1 MTQEEVL
8 EKLATDI
15 RLRGMSEGTV
25 LAYCTQAAFF
35 MRYFNKSADEMGE
48 KEFRIFLEYLNHER
62 NLKPTTFNNYNSAL
76 RFLFEVTLEQ
86 NLNYKRIPRKRLPST
101 IPNALTKAEIFSF
114 LQVIDDP
121 RYKAIFSIT
130 YGCGLRLSEVQK
142 LRIQDVDSTH
152 MRLFIYRAKG
162 QKDRYVPLAHSSLEA
177 LRVYYKTT
185 RPNHPLGYLFLNRYG
200 DNHLSGAAIHEAF
213 KRYYNQSGI
222 KSYATTHTLRHSYA
236 THLMEDS
243 VNIFFIQRLLGHATL
258 VTTMRYLRIAYTDLM
273 KTKSPLD
280 TIEQKCI
287 TASTQGIST
296 HD

>member
-8 EKLATDI
+8 DKLASDI

-25 LAYCTQAAFF
+25 LAYCTQASFF
-35 MRYFNKSADEMGE
+35 MNYFNKSADEMGE
-48 KEFRIFLEYLNHER
+48 KEFRIFLEYLNRER

-86 NLNYKRIPRKRLPST
+86 NLNYKRVPRKRLPST
-101 IPNALTKAEIFSF
+101 IPNALTREEIVAF

-130 YGCGLRLSEVQK
+130 YGSGLRLSEVQK
-142 LRIQDVDSTH
+142 LRIQDVDSTQ
-152 MRLFIYRAKG
+152 MRLFIYQAKG

-177 LRVYYKTT
+177 LRAYYKIT
-185 RPNHPLGYLFLNRYG
+185 RPKHPLGYLFLSRCG
-200 DNHLSGAAIHEAF
+200 DDYLSGAAIHEAF

-222 KSYATTHTLRHSYA
+222 KSYATIHTLRHSYA
-236 THLMEDS
+236 THLMEDG

-280 TIEQKCI
+280 GIEQKCI
-287 TASTQGIST
+287 TTSRQEISN

>member
-15 RLRGMSEGTV
+15 RLRGMSERTV
-25 LAYCTQAAFF
+25 VSYCTQAAFF
-35 MRYFNKSADEMGE
+35 MKYFNKSADEMGE
-48 KEFRIFLEYLNHER
+48 KEFRIFLEYLNRER
-62 NLKPTTFNNYNSAL
+62 HLKPTTFNNYNSAL

-86 NLNYKRIPRKRLPST
+86 NLNYKRIPRKRLPNK
-101 IPNALTKAEIFSF
+101 IPNALTKAEILAF

-152 MRLFIYRAKG
+152 MRLFIYQAKG

-177 LRVYYKTT
+177 LRTYYKVT
-185 RPNHPLGYLFLNRYG
+185 RPKHPLGYLFLSRYG
-200 DNHLSGAAIHEAF
+200 DDHLSGAAIHEAF
-213 KRYYNQSGI
+213 KRYYSQSGI
-222 KSYATTHTLRHSYA
+222 KSYATVHTLRHSYA
-236 THLMEDS
+236 THLMEDGI
-243 VNIFFIQRLLGHATL
+243 NIFFIQRLLGHSTL

-280 TIEQKCI
+280 DIEQKRI
-287 TASTQGIST
+287 TTSTQEISN